1 MFFFFFLKKAL
12 FYSNTLS
19 SDVQARSICTLVG
32 DKFTPKKN
40 WNLIYYEKQIVE
52 MLLRTK
58 SICFCCRMH
67 KSTQTMSIITYTHI
81 TILIVIGD
89 YLIIRPEYSILITS
103 YPAIPITQSFTPTKQ
118 QLLKTE
124 NPRILQRKSR

>member
-1 MFFFFFLKKAL
+1 MFFFFLKSPLL
-12 FYSNTLS
+12 FKYFIQRCSGKKYMYT
-19 SDVQARSICTLVG
+19 DRRQIYA
-32 DKFTPKKN
+32 KKN

-81 TILIVIGD
+81 TILIAIGD
-89 YLIIRPEYSILITS
+89 YLIIRPEYSLLITS